1 MKPDDIAR
9 KVRESQLGQA
19 AGQAHS
25 AADRVYQRLTRPDR
39 PLEPETHKKPWLAAA
54 ICGYPCTR

>member
-19 AGQAHS
+19 AGQEPVLIPF
-25 AADRVYQRLTRPDR
+25 DDIQRAKLLLTDA
-39 PLEPETHKKPWLAAA
+39 LIAAA
-54 ICGYPCTR
+54 GNGPGARRH